1 MTPGEVTADRD
12 GSGDPALDEA
22 RLTPSAP
29 VAAPEAAA
37 AIRACYGL
45 AGELTRLPGE
55 ADDNFLL
62 GASGGQRY
70 VVKVAHLRAD
80 PAVVGVQVRV
90 LRHIA
95 SVAAGLPVPR
105 VLPAID
111 GQPWTVVADGPLRGR
126 VVHVLTYLDG
136 ELLRSVRTDAALR
149 RTLGVTL
156 ARLGSALR
164 EFDDPLV
171 HRPLLWDL
179 AQLPQL
185 QPLLPQ
191 SRGLLGEQLSR
202 LAIDLP
208 QRLATQRT
216 QLVHNDFSPDNTLIS
231 ADASR
236 VCGIIDFGDVT
247 VTALVNDV
255 AIAAAYELS
264 DERVG
269 VEPLPM
275 VDLGGDGHRARQ
287 REVNGHAA
295 EQGNRRALRLAAT
308 IRVVEHSGPLS
319 DDFGDGGEEVARR
332 DRQQD
337 EAGGHRVEVRQHACD
352 RFWATRPPGEKTGR
366 GAGGALSGWSPP
378 NAGEYTDDQDPVKA
392 IAAGRRGVKLVTIAV
407 CQRRRAPV
415 HPPGS
420 PRMVDWSATVLPACR
435 SSAVSIPSH
444 LSRPVRSRSGPGPGP
459 TVQMK
464 VSGPTESGPVPD
476 CRDLIRDNL
485 SRPIR
490 KLS

>member
-208 QRLATQRT
+208 PRLATQRT

-255 AIAAAYELS
+255 AIAAAYQLS
-264 DERVG
+264 DEPDLLG
-269 VEPLPM
+269 PALDLIAGYHATTPLTAGEL
-275 VDLGGDGHRARQ
+275 DLLPDLILAR
-287 REVNGHAA
+287 
-295 EQGNRRALRLAAT
+295 
-308 IRVVEHSGPLS
+308 I
-319 DDFGDGGEEVARR
+319 VARIIISQWR
-332 DRQQD
+332 AERFP
-337 EAGGHRVEVRQHACD
+337 ENRTYVLRNTPRAWEHLHRWLSIPAGQIAARIQE
-352 RFWATRPPGEKTGR
+352 ATR
-366 GAGGALSGWSPP
+366 A
-378 NAGEYTDDQDPVKA
+378 
-392 IAAGRRGVKLVTIAV
+392 
-407 CQRRRAPV
+407 
-415 HPPGS
+415 
-420 PRMVDWSATVLPACR
+420 
-435 SSAVSIPSH
+435 
-444 LSRPVRSRSGPGPGP
+444 
-459 TVQMK
+459 
-464 VSGPTESGPVPD
+464 
-476 CRDLIRDNL
+476 
-485 SRPIR
+485 
-490 KLS
+490 